1 MSDHPDINHKAAQFA
16 CRALTSRSRQLCSSP
31 SQVQGFITAEEV
43 LSIPEL
49 SINPMAKRLAYMFD
63 SINFKEFLVRRR
75 GHHPFVAAACHPATV
90 PWPRP
95 WSFG

>member
-1 MSDHPDINHKAAQFA
+1 MPDNPEINHKAAQFA
-16 CRALTSRSRQLCSSP
+16 CRALTGNGRQLCSSP

-63 SINFKEFLVRRR
+63 SINFKEFLVRRQ
-75 GHHPFVAAACHPATV
+75 GHHPFAAAACHPATV